1 MSKLT
6 PLIPEVETNVI
17 KVRTVTHN
25 NAVKLS
31 EYLPVRLRDF
41 FLAMHPLAQA
51 YLYEQSTSPEEFF
64 ILVDMEEQ
72 RFNKIGKRYS
82 FSKGGWIHDE
92 NFVQEHAIVWKDIVP
107 AGPEDVLLITEDKK
121 L

>member
-1 MSKLT
+1 MST
-6 PLIPEVETNVI
+6 TIT
-17 KVRTVTHN
+17 VRVVN
-25 NAVKLS
+25 KESSRKLS

-92 NFVQEHAIVWKDIVP
+92 NFVQEHAVVWKDIVP